1 MESGDGGMCQDN
13 VIAVGQS
20 AKGPVG
26 FGFQFAECLDDL
38 SIFKDFK
45 GEFLIRFAGPGGFDV
60 AGSGLG

>member
-1 MESGDGGMCQDN
+1 MCQDN

-20 AKGPVG
+20 TEGPVG

-45 GEFLIRFAGPGGFDV
+45 GELLIRLAGPGRFGV
-60 AGSGLG
+60 AGGGLG